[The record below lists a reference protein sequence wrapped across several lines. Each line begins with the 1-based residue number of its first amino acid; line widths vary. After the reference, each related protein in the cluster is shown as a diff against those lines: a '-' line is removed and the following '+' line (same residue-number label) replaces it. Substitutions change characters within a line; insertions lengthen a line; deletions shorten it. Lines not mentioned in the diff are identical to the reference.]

1 MKRMN
6 VSFNQKAYEALEKL
20 ESESGIGKS
29 EILRNAIALISFI
42 EEKKSEGYKIATI
55 KNGEIKQEIVI
66 P

>member
-6 VSFNQKAYEALEKL
+6 VSFNKKAYEALIKL
-20 ESESGIGKS
+20 EKDSGIGKS

-42 EEKKSEGYKIATI
+42 QEKKKEGYDIATI
-55 KNGEIKQEIVI
+55 KNGEIKQEIVT